1 MGLVVGSEWRAALW
15 RSCRAAQSPM
25 RARGMSTCLGPYR
38 GFWVLDSGA
47 FHRQV
52 CGQTGVTGRK
62 ADVQLAAWTARQAGR
77 KRLPSGLLPR
87 VWQPRR
93 SPAAPLGRAQHP
105 SVHSASTPPPPRLH
119 PAATPPLPRGHV
131 LQWRGGLGC
140 PPVGCHPEN
149 GPGLPPGEWTGL
161 CPRVQAAGVGRARR
175 RPAHTSTQ
183 VQVHA
188 VGYRLALL
196 WLQAAECA
204 VRMFKAGAKNH
215 EITAMIAKACNHSR
229 TTLQPRRR
237 VHACNRVPV
246 HVV

>member
-1 MGLVVGSEWRAALW
+1 M
-15 RSCRAAQSPM
+15 
-25 RARGMSTCLGPYR
+25 
-38 GFWVLDSGA
+38 
-47 FHRQV
+47 
-52 CGQTGVTGRK
+52 
-62 ADVQLAAWTARQAGR
+62 
-77 KRLPSGLLPR
+77 
-87 VWQPRR
+87 
-93 SPAAPLGRAQHP
+93 
-105 SVHSASTPPPPRLH
+105 
-119 PAATPPLPRGHV
+119 
-131 LQWRGGLGC
+131 

-183 VQVHA
+183 VQAHA